1 MDYRVAFDITAAGYK
16 SWPFPAGGVIF
27 IAVGALLVALRKHLP
42 GPFGRRPAAA
52 RIFTSGFLGFA
63 VLWTLLSFFMTY
75 REYSAASSAARDD
88 RARVVEGLVTHF
100 IPMPVTGHAMES
112 FCVSDACF
120 NYSDY
125 VMTAGFNTT
134 SSHGGPIREGLPV
147 RVTYLGN
154 TILKLEVA
162 K

>member
-27 IAVGALLVALRKHLP
+27 IAVGAGLVAARKYLP
-42 GPFGRRPAAA
+42 GRFGKRPVAAK
-52 RIFTSGFLGFA
+52 IFTSGFLGFA
-63 VLWTLLSFFMTY
+63 VLWTFSSFLVTY
-75 REYSAASSAARDD
+75 REYSAASSAAHED
-88 RARVVEGLVTHF
+88 RARVVEGVVTHF
-100 IPMPVTGHAMES
+100 IPMPGTGHAMES

-147 RVTYLGN
+147 RVTYIGN
-154 TILKLEVA
+154 IILKLEVP